1 MAWKN
6 IFKSL
11 KKHESTEAT
20 KPEESAAIGSSPSGV
35 SGASGVS
42 SPEESPLAGSSK
54 VSPSIRSF
62 VLQKEGNSFEECEDT
77 IDFSLESR
85 RFAVSDGATESV
97 YSDFWSQNLVRRFLQ
112 GGVFPEAG
120 NFHEWLEPVQEEW
133 KNQIDWDNLPWFTEQ
148 KIEHGA
154 YAAFVGIEF
163 SSRTQLDE
171 GRESLFF
178 KAVAVGDCCLFQVR
192 DNQLIH
198 SFPIRESSLFDNHP
212 HLLSSSPNG
221 NPYLKEQAF
230 SMTGSCLPG
239 DYFILASDAMACW
252 FLAQWEAGEKPW
264 ETLEF
269 LNEQIDFEVFV
280 MTQRHEGWLK
290 NDDTALMILSW
301 DFEQNPTANPV
312 QDQPSNPSPD
322 PGL

>member
-11 KKHESTEAT
+11 KKHEIPDSDN
-20 KPEESAAIGSSPSGV
+20 PEISNENTSRKQSSG
-35 SGASGVS
+35 
-42 SPEESPLAGSSK
+42 PEESPVAGASS
-54 VSPSIRSF
+54 VHANVRSF
-62 VLQKEGNSFEECEDT
+62 VLQKEGNSVEECEDT

-97 YSDFWSQNLVRRFLQ
+97 FSDFWSQNLVRQFLS
-112 GGVFPEAG
+112 GSEFPTAD
-120 NFHEWLEPVQEEW
+120 NFQDWLVPVQEEW

-148 KIEHGA
+148 KIKYGA
-154 YAAFVGIEF
+154 YAAFAGIEF

-178 KAVAVGDCCLFQVR
+178 KAVAVGDCCMFQIR
-192 DNQLIH
+192 DDSLIH
-198 SFPIRESSLFDNHP
+198 SFPIKDSHAFDNQP
-212 HLLSSSPNG
+212 HLLSSSPGG
-221 NPYLKEQAF
+221 NPHLQNQVF
-230 SMTGSCLPG
+230 NLSGNCLPG
-239 DYFILASDAMACW
+239 DKFILASDAMACW
-252 FLAQWEAGEKPW
+252 FLSQFEAGERPW

-301 DFEQNPTANPV
+301 DFHQGSNSDSNNK
-312 QDQPSNPSPD
+312 PSNSTD
-322 PGL
+322 PGLMS